1 MLAIPGASN
10 SIDLNISD
18 RCEKSPEYVP
28 KNYFVSPYS
37 IFANLFLI
45 SLYQRLLDILP
56 WRVTRGPTPCDWCLR

>member
-45 SLYQRLLDILP
+45 SLYQRLP
-56 WRVTRGPTPCDWCLR
+56 